1 MKYKYIL
8 QEMKESG
15 DPNVL
20 AFLNDTAK
28 IKRLSKQE
36 RDYFLQNRNMPGA
49 VKKLVEGFIPYAIF
63 VAYSNSHKTKRL
75 SVLDLINEG
84 ILGAYGAFERNQKR
98 GYTLTK
104 RSVNSSIKTSI
115 RRAVMKDCNT
125 PFEDIALEDVEIDNL
140 KRYI

>member
-20 AFLNDTAK
+20 AFLNDAAK
-28 IKRLSKQE
+28 IKRLSKRE

-63 VAYSNSHKTKRL
+63 VAYSNSYKTKRL

-84 ILGAYGAFERNQKR
+84 ILGAYGAFERNQK
-98 GYTLTK
+98 GGCTLTK
-104 RSVNSSIKTSI
+104 RGVNSSIKCSI
-115 RRAVMKDCNT
+115 RKAVMRDCNS
-125 PFEDIALEDVEIDNL
+125 PFEDIALEDIEIDNL